1 MHCPNGRK
9 EQISQDDDGQALLP
23 HSLSLL
29 PHVLQIHGYVT
40 ADITY
45 STSHPYHD
53 VPTWPCATSA
63 LIPEKPWSLPY
74 VCVTAISWAH

>member
-40 ADITY
+40 AEITY
-45 STSHPYHD
+45 STTHVVTMYLLSHR
-53 VPTWPCATSA
+53 A
-63 LIPEKPWSLPY
+63 LLFYKHI
-74 VCVTAISWAH
+74 